1 MTARTGTALCHL
13 AFVAVLGA
21 MATTACTENPARTL
35 QRAVVQERI
44 DDVRVML
51 ASGIDPNV
59 RTHPSAPTALAS
71 AASRNRQLVQLLLDA
86 GADPNL
92 ASADGYAP
100 LLSASY
106 FGQDAIVGDLIA
118 AGADVN
124 PPVYERQW
132 TPLQAAARGGYVRI
146 VARLLEAGAD
156 PLARSSAGHT
166 ARALARSSGHSEVVA
181 LLAKAEQQHAETQAG
196 DDPVGRNAP

>member
-1 MTARTGTALCHL
+1 M
-13 AFVAVLGA
+13 
-21 MATTACTENPARTL
+21 
-35 QRAVVQERI
+35 
-44 DDVRVML
+44 
-51 ASGIDPNV
+51 
-59 RTHPSAPTALAS
+59 
-71 AASRNRQLVQLLLDA
+71 VQLLLAA

-132 TPLQAAARGGYVRI
+132 TPLQAAASRGHVRI
-146 VARLLEAGAD
+146 VARLLADGAD
-156 PLARSSAGHT
+156 PLVHSSAGHT
-166 ARALARSSGHSEVVA
+166 ARDLARSSGHAEIES
-181 LLAKAEQQHAETQAG
+181 LLVRAEQQ
-196 DDPVGRNAP
+196 RR